1 MRQTGAALL
10 LAAVVALQV
19 ACSRTEEG
27 GASSNGRPDSTAWS
41 PSFTTVSSPA
51 GDDSSQPSLTA
62 SAAGV
67 ILSWVELAED
77 STATLK
83 FSERTASGWS
93 PATPVASGDD
103 WFLTWADVPMVLRLS
118 DGTIAANWLRT
129 TDADVEAYDIWLSYS
144 RDNGKTW
151 ARPFTPHHDGTK
163 TQHGFASLFEMPGK
177 GLGLVWLDGRAIEL
191 DKTSPDGG
199 DMSLRFASFDTSW
212 KQTADEVVNARVC
225 ECCHTS
231 AVATADG
238 VVTAYRGRTKEEV
251 RDTQVSRLENG
262 KWTPAATVFN
272 DNWNIAACPVNGP
285 ALSARDRAVAVAWFT
300 VKNDQG
306 QAYAAF
312 SNDAGHTWG
321 APIRLD
327 DAGSTGRVDI
337 ELLED
342 GSAVATW
349 LEFVEQRTELRTRRV
364 FPSGLKSAP
373 SLVAMTDEF
382 QSGHP
387 RLARYGDELIYAWTA
402 RGAGAVQ
409 KVQLAT
415 TKAN

>member
-1 MRQTGAALL
+1 L
-10 LAAVVALQV
+10 V
-19 ACSRTEEG
+19 
-27 GASSNGRPDSTAWS
+27 
-41 PSFTTVSSPA
+41 
-51 GDDSSQPSLTA
+51 
-62 SAAGV
+62 
-67 ILSWVELAED
+67 
-77 STATLK
+77 
-83 FSERTASGWS
+83 
-93 PATPVASGDD
+93 
-103 WFLTWADVPMVLRLS
+103 
-118 DGTIAANWLRT
+118 ANWLRT

-144 RDNGKTW
+144 RDNGKSW

-199 DMSLRFASFDTSW
+199 DMSLRFAAYDTSW
-212 KQTADEVVNARVC
+212 KQTADEPVNTRVC

-231 AVATADG
+231 AVVTSDG
-238 VVTAYRGRTKEEV
+238 VLTAFRGRSSGEI

-262 KWTPAATVFN
+262 KWTASTTVYN

-285 ALSARDRAVAVAWFT
+285 ALSARDRTVAVAWFT

-312 SNDAGHTWG
+312 SNDAGRTWE

-337 ELLED
+337 EMLDD

-349 LEFVEQRTELRTRRV
+349 LEFVEQRTEFRTRRIY
-364 FPSGLKSAP
+364 PSGLKSAP
-373 SLVAMTDEF
+373 SLVAMADEF
-382 QSGHP
+382 TTGHP
-387 RLARYGDELIYAWTA
+387 RIARYGDELIYAWTT

-409 KVQLAT
+409 RVQLAT
-415 TKAN
+415 TKVN